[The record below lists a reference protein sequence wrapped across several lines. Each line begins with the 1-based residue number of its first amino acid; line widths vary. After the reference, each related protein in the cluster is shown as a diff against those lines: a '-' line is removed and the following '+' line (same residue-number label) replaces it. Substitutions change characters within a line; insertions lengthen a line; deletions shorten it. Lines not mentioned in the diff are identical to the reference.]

1 MVVVGFFSSG
11 RWTVLDPSRLHP
23 NFSSPHLSL
32 GEHTLLVF
40 LLFLTSLL
48 ADTRRASKSQLWLRR
63 AGDRRGLKQGT
74 GDSSGAGIVW
84 RRRRKGKA
92 PVDGW
97 TDGRSGPSLR
107 WTDAQPRWRDGRHLR
122 VKLFPPC
129 CESHLLAANC
139 RMDSTPTLDL
149 ILCQWIPDPDP
160 DAWRGKA
167 QHWRPA
173 AHQIFVSHH
182 F

>member
-1 MVVVGFFSSG
+1 MGSFYQGGGLSST
-11 RWTVLDPSRLHP
+11 RPDFIPT
-23 NFSSPHLSL
+23 FSSPHLNL
-32 GEHTLLVF
+32 GELTLLVF
-40 LLFLTSLL
+40 LLSLTSLL
-48 ADTRRASKSQLWLRR
+48 ADTCRASKSQLWLRR

-97 TDGRSGPSLR
+97 TDCPGPALGGG
-107 WTDAQPRWRDGRHLR
+107 TPQPRWTDGRHLR

-129 CESHLLAANC
+129 CESHLLAANY

-149 ILCQWIPDPDP
+149 ILCQWIPDPDA

-167 QHWRPA
+167 
-173 AHQIFVSHH
+173 
-182 F
+182 